1 MGLAGASAGALSG
14 VVVSAWEYSGLAWV
28 AALAT
33 VPLIL
38 LVAGQRWWATRPEE
52 GTDVAR

>member
-14 VVVSAWEYSGLAWV
+14 VVVGAWAYSGLAWV

-38 LVAGQRWWATRPEE
+38 LAAGQRWWFRTA
-52 GTDVAR
+52 

>member
-1 MGLAGASAGALSG
+1 VVGAWA
-14 VVVSAWEYSGLAWV
+14 YSGLAWV

-38 LVAGQRWWATRPEE
+38 LAAGQRWWAKRPEE
-52 GTDVAR
+52 GTAAER